1 MNLASNAVYSM
12 GDDGGNLT
20 IGLSNVTFK
29 EGELTPEDNPGRY
42 VELSVSDTGAGM
54 SDEVKA
60 RVFEPFFTTKG
71 QGEGTGMGLAV
82 AFGIIKSHGGAIT
95 VESKEGKGSTFSLFF
110 PVCIEPEVEEVRNVT
125 RSLSRGKERILL
137 VDDEPLVLDM
147 VAKILRS
154 LGYIVVTA
162 PGGPEAFEI
171 FQKDPGNF
179 DLIITDHVMPE
190 VTGIRLAE
198 KLLKVRKDIPVIL
211 FTGYSD
217 AVTPN
222 KAKQVGISSFVMKPV
237 VKSELAQAVRRVLD
251 KKRSAE

>member
-1 MNLASNAVYSM
+1 
-12 GDDGGNLT
+12 
-20 IGLSNVTFK
+20 
-29 EGELTPEDNPGRY
+29 
-42 VELSVSDTGAGM
+42 
-54 SDEVKA
+54 
-60 RVFEPFFTTKG
+60 
-71 QGEGTGMGLAV
+71 
-82 AFGIIKSHGGAIT
+82 
-95 VESKEGKGSTFSLFF
+95 
-110 PVCIEPEVEEVRNVT
+110 
-125 RSLSRGKERILL
+125 
-137 VDDEPLVLDM
+137 
-147 VAKILRS
+147 
-154 LGYIVVTA
+154 VVTA